1 MECYLI
7 FKDGRSPETCE
18 DTNTDRGVHVKGGN
32 ALLSNVLGD
41 DFKEYRGH
49 LEGVLKAQNGRGSE
63 DADDRQNLAPRD
75 AIIEV

>member
-1 MECYLI
+1 MKILTLI
-7 FKDGRSPETCE
+7 EESMSKAVMLYCQISWEMTLRST
-18 DTNTDRGVHVKGGN
+18 
-32 ALLSNVLGD
+32 
-41 DFKEYRGH
+41 H